1 MKLELEECRGILL
14 DIGCGDNKQQ
24 GFVGMDKRKLPSVD
38 IVHDLEVFPYPLDDG
53 SCLTVKG
60 SHIYEHIKPWLSID
74 FMNELWRILK
84 VDGQLL
90 LSMPYG
96 WSYGYI
102 QDPTHCNPANEAT
115 FTYFEKGKPL
125 YEIYKPKPW
134 KIEFYAYQQTGNLE
148 VVLRKLKEED

>member
-1 MKLELEECRGILL
+1 MKDYKGIML
-14 DIGCGDNKQQ
+14 DVGCGENKQQ
-24 GFVGMDKRKLPSVD
+24 GFMGMDKRELPGVD
-38 IVHDLEVFPYPLDDG
+38 IVHDLEVFPYPIEDEE
-53 SCLTVKG
+53 CLVVKG

-125 YEIYKPKPW
+125 YNIYKPKPW
-134 KIEFYAYQQTGNLE
+134 KIEHSTWQQGGNLE
-148 VVLRKLKEED
+148 VVLRKLKEENDG